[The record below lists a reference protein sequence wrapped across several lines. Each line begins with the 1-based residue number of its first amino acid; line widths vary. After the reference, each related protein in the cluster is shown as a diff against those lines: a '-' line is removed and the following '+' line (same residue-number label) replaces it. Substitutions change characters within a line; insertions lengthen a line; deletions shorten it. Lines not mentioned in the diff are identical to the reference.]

1 MNNKKTVLVDLDG
14 TLALNKHRSHF
25 ISKSN
30 RNKPDW
36 ISYFNAC
43 DKDQPNVPVIESVNA
58 LKQQGHYIHIFSA
71 RGDIVRDK
79 TIKWLSLH
87 GVMYDKLTMRE
98 MDTYT
103 PDEIL
108 KRFWLLDFYPNYKED
123 ILCVFDDRDKV
134 VKMWRELGLV
144 CFQVAEGNF

>member
-1 MNNKKTVLVDLDG
+1 MKTVIVDLDG

-25 ISKSN
+25 IDKFSG
-30 RNKPDW
+30 RKPDW
-36 ISYFNAC
+36 VAYFEAC
-43 DKDQPNVPVIESVNA
+43 DKDLPNHPVIEAVNA
-58 LKQQGHYIHIFSA
+58 LKAQGNRVHIFSA

-79 TIKWLSLH
+79 TVKWLSLH
-87 GVMYDKLTMRE
+87 GVQYDDLTMRE

-103 PDEIL
+103 ADEIL
-108 KRFWLLDFYPNYKED
+108 KRFWLLDLYPNYKND

-134 VKMWRELGLV
+134 VKMWRELGLI

>member
-1 MNNKKTVLVDLDG
+1 MNLSKTVIVDLDG
-14 TLALNKHRSHF
+14 TLALNKHREHL
-25 ISKSN
+25 IDKSTG
-30 RNKPDW
+30 RKPDW
-36 ISYFNAC
+36 VSYFSAC
-43 DKDQPNVPVIESVNA
+43 DKDLPNKAVIESVNA
-58 LKQQGHYIHIFSA
+58 LKNIGYRIHIFSA
-71 RGDIVRDK
+71 RGDIVRNK
-79 TIKWLSLH
+79 TIDWLDKYQ
-87 GVMYDKLTMRE
+87 VMYDELTMRE

-134 VKMWRELGLV
+134 VNMWRSVGIT

>member
-1 MNNKKTVLVDLDG
+1 MKTVIVDLDG

-25 ISKSN
+25 IDKSSG
-30 RNKPDW
+30 RKPDW
-36 ISYFNAC
+36 VAYFEAC
-43 DKDQPNVPVIESVNA
+43 DKDLPNHPVIEAVNA
-58 LKQQGHYIHIFSA
+58 LKAQGNRVHIFSA

-79 TIKWLSLH
+79 TVKWLSLH
-87 GVMYDKLTMRE
+87 GVQYDDLTMRE

-103 PDEIL
+103 ADEIL
-108 KRFWLLDFYPNYKED
+108 KRFWLLDLYPNYKND

-134 VKMWRELGLV
+134 VKMWRELGLI